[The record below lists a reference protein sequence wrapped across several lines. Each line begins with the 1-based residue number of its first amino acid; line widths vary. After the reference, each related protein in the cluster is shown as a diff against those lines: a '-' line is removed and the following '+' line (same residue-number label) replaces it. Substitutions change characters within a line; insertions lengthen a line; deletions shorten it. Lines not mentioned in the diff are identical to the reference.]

1 MARRFGETF
10 PVRMSPDTN
19 ARIKRVAKAV
29 GLSKSDVLRM
39 AMAHGL
45 PLVEA
50 GKLSLTSHTESPS
63 AN

>member
-10 PVRMSPDTN
+10 PVRISPDTN
-19 ARIKRVAKAV
+19 NRVRRIAKAV

-50 GKLSLTSHTESPS
+50 GQLSLTPETSGKGR
-63 AN
+63 